1 MNQTFDFDEIGR
13 LPEGGDNVA
22 IATQTLEPGTTI
34 CRDDTSFELS
44 SHVMEGHRF
53 AIAPIAQGDF
63 LLSWQ
68 LPFGR
73 ALRRIEAGEY
83 VCNREILDAL
93 SVRRLDVALPTEPN
107 FEDWHREYAV
117 DPTSFQPG
125 RQVTPAEDVGSFQG
139 FVRPGDRG
147 VGTRNYIV
155 VLGTSSRTSGFAQ
168 LLADRLQYDVE
179 SCKHIDG
186 IVPIAHTEGG
196 GEAMPNNLQLVL
208 RTMAGLV
215 VHPNVGA
222 VLAVD
227 SGSEAINNQLL
238 ADFMEAEN
246 YPLTQVLHRFM
257 SLDRTFDE
265 ALAAGEEC
273 LRSWIEPVDAMHRSE
288 QSLANLKLALQ
299 CGGSDAFSGISGNPL
314 AAWIAKAVIRSG
326 GSANLAETDELIG
339 AEPYVLENVRDL
351 ETAERFLT
359 MIRRFKTWSAWHGNS
374 ADSNPSG
381 GNKLRGIYNIVL
393 KSIGAARKRH
403 PSVRLDYA
411 IDYAEPM
418 RRPGYYF
425 MDSPGNDLESIAG
438 QVAGGCNLIFFVT
451 GNGSITNFPIVPTI
465 KIVTTTKRH
474 AMLSKEMDVNAGA
487 FLDGTPMEELGRETL
502 DLSVA
507 VASGQ
512 RSLGEAAGHAQVQL
526 WRNWQQNDE
535 TQLNELLNARLP
547 TGQPIPI
554 RNYGSAP
561 ALEIEALRTPRGI
574 ALDRVGL
581 ILPTSLCSSQIAR
594 MTADALNAKEVGRDQ
609 AISRFVSLVHTEGC
623 GVSAGYAEDL
633 QLRTL
638 VGYLT
643 HPLVR
648 RAFLIEHGCEKTHN
662 DYLRIELEKL
672 GRDPGD
678 FGWASIQ
685 LDGGIEAVLEKVEDW
700 FVAEL
705 ALEPVAEVVEAGLE
719 SLCVGLLGAGDVSAE
734 AATALRQV
742 AANIVSKGGT
752 VIVPENA
759 PFAFV
764 EPFAALYTGTQP
776 SPSLGYGTPP
786 VQQGFHLMETPT
798 EHWVETL
805 TGLGAAGVGIMLAY
819 IGDQAEQGHPLVPLL
834 RVSAEAAPAR
844 RFEADLDLVLGGE
857 VDSWGDALLR
867 LLADTASRRYQPR
880 VLAQRNTDFQL
891 TRGLLGT
898 SA

>member
-1 MNQTFDFDEIGR
+1 MKQSFDFDEIGR
-13 LPEGGDNVA
+13 LPEVGDNVA
-22 IATQTLEPGTTI
+22 IATQALEPGTTI
-34 CRDDTSFELS
+34 CHDDASFELE

-53 AIAPIAQGDF
+53 ATAPIAEGDY

-73 ALRRIEAGEY
+73 ALRRIKAGEY

-107 FEDWHREYAV
+107 FEDWHSEYAL
-117 DPTSFQPG
+117 DPASVQLG
-125 RQVTPAEDVGSFQG
+125 HQVSSAKDVGSFQG
-139 FVRPGDRG
+139 IVRPGNRG

-168 LLADRLQYDVE
+168 LLAGRLQQDVE

-186 IVPIAHTEGG
+186 VVPIAHTEGG
-196 GEAMPNNLQLVL
+196 GEATPNNLQLVL
-208 RTMAGLV
+208 RTMAGLM

-238 ADFMEAEN
+238 AHFMETEN
-246 YPLTQVLHRFM
+246 YPLRQVPHRFM

-265 ALAAGEEC
+265 ALAAGVEC
-273 LRSWIEPVDAMHRSE
+273 LRSWIEPVDALHRSE
-288 QSLANLKLALQ
+288 QSLSKLKLALQ

-314 AAWIAKAVIRSG
+314 AAWIAMEVIRGG

-339 AEPYVLENVRDL
+339 AEPYVLQNVRDV
-351 ETAERFLT
+351 ETAERFLA
-359 MIRRFKTWSAWHGNS
+359 MIKRFKTWSAWHGNS

-411 IDYAEPM
+411 INYGELM
-418 RRPGYYF
+418 QRPGYYF

-487 FLDGTPMEELGRETL
+487 FLDGTPMEELGRQTL

-512 RSLGEAAGHAQVQL
+512 RTSGEAAGHAQVQL
-526 WRNWQQNDE
+526 WRNWQQNDG
-535 TQLNELLNARLP
+535 TQLNELLNPRLP
-547 TGQPIPI
+547 PGQAIPI
-554 RNYGSAP
+554 RNYGSAL
-561 ALEIEALRTPRGI
+561 ALKIEALRTPRGP
-574 ALDRVGL
+574 ALDRIGL
-581 ILPTSLCSSQIAR
+581 VLPTSLCSSQIAR
-594 MTADALNAKEVGRDQ
+594 MTAEALNTKGIGREQ
-609 AISRFVSLVHTEGC
+609 GISRFVALVHTEGC
-623 GVSAGYAEDL
+623 GVSSGYAEDL

-643 HPLVR
+643 HPLVH

-672 GRDPGD
+672 GKDPGD

-685 LDGGIEAVLEKVEDW
+685 LDGGIEAVLGKVEDW
-700 FVAEL
+700 FAAEL
-705 ALEPVAEVVEAGLE
+705 AAEPAAEVVEAGLE
-719 SLCVGLLGAGDVSAE
+719 SLSVGLLGAGKVSGE

-742 AANIVSKGGT
+742 AANIVSEGGT

-764 EPFAALYTGTQP
+764 EPFSALYEGAQP
-776 SPSLGYGTPP
+776 LASLGYGMPP
-786 VQQGFHLMETPT
+786 LQPGFHLMETPT

-805 TGLGAAGVGIMLAY
+805 TGLGAAGVGTIVAY

-844 RFEADLDLVLGGE
+844 HFEADLDLVLGQD

>member
-1 MNQTFDFDEIGR
+1 MRQTFDFDEIGR
-13 LPEGGDNVA
+13 LPEVGDNVA
-22 IATQTLEPGTTI
+22 IATQALEPGTI
-34 CRDDTSFELS
+34 VRHNGARLELDN
-44 SHVMEGHRF
+44 HVMEGHRF
-53 AIAPIAQGDF
+53 AIAPIAEGDY

-73 ALRRIEAGEY
+73 ALRRIEAGGY

-93 SVRRLDVALPTEPN
+93 RVRRLEVSLPTEPN
-107 FEDWHREYAV
+107 FEDWHSEYTV
-117 DPTSFQPG
+117 DPASFHPG
-125 RQVTPAEDVGSFQG
+125 HQVSQAAAVGTFWGFARPAN
-139 FVRPGDRG
+139 RG

-168 LLADRLQYDVE
+168 LLAQRTHHLVARCNQ
-179 SCKHIDG
+179 IDG

-196 GEAMPNNLQLVL
+196 EEARPNNLQLVL
-208 RTMAGLV
+208 RTMAGLM

-227 SGSEAINNQLL
+227 SGSEAINNRLL
-238 ADFMEAEN
+238 KDFMEREN
-246 YPLTQVLHRFM
+246 YPLAQVRHRFM
-257 SLDRTFDE
+257 SLDRPFDE

-273 LRSWIEPVDAMHRSE
+273 LGSWIEPVEAMHRSE
-288 QSLANLKLALQ
+288 QSLSKVALALQ

-314 AAWIAKAVIRSG
+314 AAWIAREVIRWG
-326 GSANLAETDELIG
+326 GRANLAETDELIG
-339 AEPYVLENVRDL
+339 AEPYVLQNVRDL

-418 RRPGYYF
+418 QRPGYYF

-438 QVAGGCNLIFFVT
+438 QVAAGCNLIFFVT

-465 KIVTTTKRH
+465 KIVTTTRRH
-474 AMLSKEMDVNAGA
+474 SMLSKEMDVNAGA
-487 FLDGTPMEELGRETL
+487 FLDGTPMDELGRQTL

-512 RSLGEAAGHAQVQL
+512 PTFGETAGHAQVQL
-526 WRNWQQNDE
+526 WRNWQQNDG
-535 TQLNELLNARLP
+535 THLNELQNAELP

-554 RNYGSAP
+554 RADKPAP
-561 ALEIEALRTPRGI
+561 AVKTQELGAEVS
-574 ALDRVGL
+574 LDRIGL

-594 MTADALNAKEVGRDQ
+594 MTAETLNAKGIGREQ
-609 AISRFVSLVHTEGC
+609 GILRFVALVHTEGC

-662 DYLRIELEKL
+662 DYLRIELEKR
-672 GRDPGD
+672 GRDPRD

-685 LDGGIEAVLEKVEDW
+685 LDGGIEAVTRKVEDW
-700 FVAEL
+700 FTTEL
-705 ALEPVAEVVEAGLE
+705 IADPNKEVGEAGQ
-719 SLCVGLLGAGDVSAE
+719 SVCVGLLGSGEISPE
-734 AATALRQV
+734 SATALRHV
-742 AANIVSKGGT
+742 ATRIVSEGGT
-752 VIVPENA
+752 VIVPQNA
-759 PFAFV
+759 PFAYA
-764 EPFAALYTGTQP
+764 EPFSALYLERQP
-776 SPSLGYGTPP
+776 APSLAYGAQP
-786 VQQGFHLMETPT
+786 QQPGFHLMESPT
-798 EHWVETL
+798 GHWVETL
-805 TGLGAAGVGIMLAY
+805 TGLGAAGAGVMMAY
-819 IGDQAEQGHPLVPLL
+819 MADRSEQGHPLVPVL
-834 RVSAEAAPAR
+834 RVSSEIEATS
-844 RFEADLDLVLGGE
+844 RFEADLDLVLRGDT
-857 VDSWGDALLR
+857 DSWGDSLLG
-867 LLADTASRRYQPR
+867 LLADTVSLRYQPR
-880 VLAQRNTDFQL
+880 ALAQGNTDFQL